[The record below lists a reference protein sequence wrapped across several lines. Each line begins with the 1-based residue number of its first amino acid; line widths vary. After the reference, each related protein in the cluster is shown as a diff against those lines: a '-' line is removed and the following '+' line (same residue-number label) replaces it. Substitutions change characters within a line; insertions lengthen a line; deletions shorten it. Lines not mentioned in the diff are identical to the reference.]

1 MIGRTFPVKNI
12 IYNRG
17 NSIYVEKNTNE
28 SWEGVMSALYSLFVN
43 VGGGI
48 LVFMKF
54 DITFMVPV
62 SISFLFLVEHKY

>member
-1 MIGRTFPVKNI
+1 MIGRTFSVKNI

-28 SWEGVMSALYSLFVN
+28 SWAGVMSALYSLFVN

-54 DITFMVPV
+54 DITFME